1 MSDEKQEQKLEGWQQ
16 AEERDNQMILGMM
29 SGVGAQ
35 LYVNDYPNKKGE
47 RVVELSIDGV
57 HATAKIQ
64 GGLTVD
70 GEIEIIEDEKT
81 VRALCVVIDKND
93 GDSRSYGAATEK
105 KGTNEHAWT
114 LAIHKAERNGLE
126 HHLKPEYTQ
135 RIMDQYFSATGTKP
149 PALGE
154 KYQPTGQSQQKDRQP
169 QGNRNQTSQPPKE
182 STAKP
187 KDETTKLREK
197 FGQCFN
203 MCISD
208 FKSMY
213 KQSAMPRDTA
223 LKGIALKYGHADWDR
238 KESKITELLT
248 DAQLAECISAMTVH
262 KGNPEELMGFIAE
275 FADKTTKPTSPADDD
290 IPPPPT
296 SDKDNIPF

>member
-1 MSDEKQEQKLEGWQQ
+1 M
-16 AEERDNQMILGMM
+16 
-29 SGVGAQ
+29 
-35 LYVNDYPNKKGE
+35 
-47 RVVELSIDGV
+47 
-57 HATAKIQ
+57 
-64 GGLTVD
+64 
-70 GEIEIIEDEKT
+70 EDEKT
-81 VRALCVVIDKND
+81 VRALCVVIDKHD

-135 RIMDQYFSATGTKP
+135 RIMDQYFEATGTKP

-154 KYQPTGQSQQKDRQP
+154 KYQPTGQSQQKDRQ
-169 QGNRNQTSQPPKE
+169 QQGNKGNRNQTSQPPKE

-187 KDETTKLREK
+187 KNDTAKPKDETTKLREK
-197 FGQCFN
+197 FVQCFN
-203 MCISD
+203 MCLSD

-223 LKGIALKYGHADWDR
+223 LKGIAMKYGHTDWDPT
-238 KESKITELLT
+238 KGKLTELLT
-248 DAQLAECISAMTVH
+248 DSQLAECISAMTVH
-262 KGNPEELMGFIAE
+262 KGNPEELIGFIAE
-275 FADKTTKPTSPADDD
+275 FGDKTTEPTSPADDD
-290 IPPPPT
+290 LPPPPT